1 MRKCPQSVSLF
12 KSDVDCLLQ
21 VRVQAGSRAVLDC
34 GAGGDE
40 PLEFQWNK
48 NRTKL
53 ERQES
58 RRLVVRIIKIKMVMI
73 DNDKDKDGDN

>member
-1 MRKCPQSVSLF
+1 MY
-12 KSDVDCLLQ
+12 VDCLLQ
-21 VRVQAGSRAVLDC
+21 VQVQAGSRAVLDC

-40 PLEFQWNK
+40 PLEFQWSK

-58 RRLVVRIIKIKMVMI
+58 RRLVVRIMKIKMVMI
-73 DNDKDKDGDN
+73 YNDKGKADDNDNDKGKDDDN

>member
-1 MRKCPQSVSLF
+1 MGKCPQSVSLF

-34 GAGGDE
+34 GATGDE
-40 PLEFQWNK
+40 PLEFQWSK
-48 NRTKL
+48 NQTKL

-58 RRLVVRIIKIKMVMI
+58 RRLVVRIMKIKMVI
-73 DNDKDKDGDN
+73 FDDDNDKDN

>member
-1 MRKCPQSVSLF
+1 MGKCPQSVSLF

-40 PLEFQWNK
+40 PLEFQWSK
-48 NRTKL
+48 NQTKL

-58 RRLVVRIIKIKMVMI
+58 RRLVVRIMKIKMVI
-73 DNDKDKDGDN
+73 FDDDNDKDN